1 MKIKDRIV
9 LGIVAGLIG
18 NAAKTLYSLS
28 AIKIGEGKVS
38 PVKKA
43 AGMFLNKRQMLIKKR
58 QNSILGVLADNTV
71 GAVLGI
77 FGTYLLTFTGKD
89 HYRLKGL
96 GLGNFA
102 WVSAY
107 GVLSTMG
114 ATRTKPLS
122 VEDNIRAF
130 FTHSVY
136 GLVTSEMIVRLGD
149 ERLFAPRFLKPVAE
163 NNIDDP
169 TNCPTY
175 PFTAKQLNP
184 K

>member
-18 NAAKTLYSLS
+18 NAVKTIYSLS
-28 AIKIGEGKVS
+28 AIKMGLGKIS
-38 PVKKA
+38 PIKKA
-43 AGMFLNKRQMLIKKR
+43 TGMFLNKRQMLVKKR
-58 QNSILGVLADNTV
+58 KNSIIGLLADNTV

-77 FGTYLLTFTGKD
+77 LGTYLLTFTGKD
-89 HYRLKGL
+89 YHRLKGI

-102 WVSAY
+102 WLSAY

-136 GLVTSEMIVRLGD
+136 GLITSEMIVRLGD
-149 ERLFAPRFLKPVAE
+149 DSLFKPQLLKTSSE
-163 NNIDDP
+163 NMAADLKEHH
-169 TNCPTY
+169 TY
-175 PFTAKQLNP
+175 PFAAK
-184 K
+184 